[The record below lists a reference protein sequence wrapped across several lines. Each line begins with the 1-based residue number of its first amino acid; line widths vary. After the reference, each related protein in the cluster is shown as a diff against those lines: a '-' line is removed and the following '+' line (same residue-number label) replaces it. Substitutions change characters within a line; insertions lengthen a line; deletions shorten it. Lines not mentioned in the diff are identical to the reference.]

1 MKKICIL
8 LSLMIMLFCS
18 GCVPEMKPILEG
30 TYVSY
35 DEENNTT
42 FSKSKFTIKEI
53 TKEEYEDANGINV
66 FIDGSTHQ
74 RQEKIYLSIEFY
86 LYSVETEEY
95 ENVTL
100 SNLSYTMGTKHCYN
114 GEAYLKINDKVY
126 KDDYASFAFYY
137 FGDDNAGVV
146 IFLGEL
152 ATTTDVTFKSSY
164 KLQ

>member
-1 MKKICIL
+1 
-8 LSLMIMLFCS
+8 MLICS

-53 TKEEYEDANGINV
+53 TEKEYEEANGINV

-74 RQEKIYLSIEFY
+74 KQEKRYLSIEFY

-95 ENVTL
+95 EKADL
-100 SNLSYTMGTKHCYN
+100 KDLKYAKGTGHGYD
-114 GEAYLKINDKVY
+114 GSIYLEINEKVY
-126 KDDYASFAFYY
+126 EDKNMSFMFYY
-137 FGDDNAGVV
+137 AEEDRAHFT

-152 ATTTDVTFKSSY
+152 ATTTDITFKSSY